1 MLSRMLPNFG
11 FIKILILLFSFNY
24 HMIQAEEFEVA
35 PSIEVSHRPYKLPDY
50 DLIIREQRLPE
61 IARLLK
67 QELEWIP
74 RGDLEFSILSSWS
87 AGGAWYKYLP
97 EPPFF
102 KPEFSLHL
110 LMVLAGHMNLY
121 PEWKKLR
128 RGLVR
133 PEFYNKIDMALFFVD
148 LRQSRR
154 LGDRK
159 NLKELYKKALD
170 WPDSEL
176 IYWLLL
182 KPSGWQDDH
191 FFPEDEDPLLDQIIR
206 FEDKKII
213 EKLRMTL
220 IKNPP
225 PSDMVDV
232 SPAGF
237 DTIAGALQVGKFLLE
252 HSKIQWTPS
261 KLYQYFRIG
270 SDVVDR
276 WLIREII
283 FTRKRSLYNL
293 VMEQFTSID
302 PVVDLEWLNL
312 AIETN
317 PNFPYRVQKD
327 IKGNYEV
334 VRRGFKNS
342 IGQEFLVLEPG
353 EFTVY
358 DMNDQKVQVIQQD
371 GVYLGVNE
379 VTQAEWHKVMGHS
392 DYKIDKGPKVYGLAA
407 IGDQYPVHWVSWD
420 MVQEFIRNLNK
431 MESTNAYRLPYEM
444 EWQRACSGGTRLP
457 YGVSSTR
464 IHEFANFN
472 GDKTATLL
480 PVRSLKP
487 NQMGFHDL
495 QGNVSE
501 WTQDWFAYYPES
513 PLRNY
518 EGPERG
524 FSKITR
530 GGSYDTTNKSKLNC
544 SSRSFLQPNKSKK
557 SLGFRLVRKNP
568 YRVPL
573 PIRFLGKEIWRDGTE
588 KARMIYQGRDMV
600 LAVGESLDEQIR
612 LMSIKSLFITV
623 MDGSTGKRHAIFRIF
638 NR

>member
-1 MLSRMLPNFG
+1 M
-11 FIKILILLFSFNY
+11 
-24 HMIQAEEFEVA
+24 E
-35 PSIEVSHRPYKLPDY
+35 
-50 DLIIREQRLPE
+50 LPE

-87 AGGAWYKYLP
+87 AGGAWYRYLP

-110 LMVLAGHMNLY
+110 LAVLAGHMNLY

-128 RGLVR
+128 GGLVR
-133 PEFYNKIDMALFFVD
+133 PNFYKKIDMTLFFVE
-148 LRQSRR
+148 LRQARR
-154 LGDRK
+154 VGDRN
-159 NLKELYKKALD
+159 NLKKLYTRALD
-170 WPDSEL
+170 WPDPEL

-182 KPSGWQDDH
+182 KPSGWQEDH

-225 PSDMVDV
+225 PVDMVDL

-237 DTIAGALQVGKFLLE
+237 DTIAGALQVGKFLLQ
-252 HSKIQWTPS
+252 HSKIQWKPA

-283 FTRKRSLYNL
+283 FTKKRALYPL
-293 VMEQFTSID
+293 VMEQFNSID
-302 PVVDLEWLNL
+302 PVVNLEWLNL

-334 VRRGFKNS
+334 LRRGFKNS
-342 IGQEFLVLEPG
+342 IGQQFLVLEPG

-358 DMNDQKVQVIQQD
+358 DMNDQRVQVIQQD
-371 GVYLGVNE
+371 GVYLGVHE

-392 DYKIDKGPKVYGLAA
+392 DYKLEKGPKVHGLAVE
-407 IGDQYPVHWVSWD
+407 GNRYPVHWVTWE
-420 MVQEFIRNLNK
+420 MVQEFIDKLNK

-444 EWQRACSGGTRLP
+444 EWQRACSAGTRLP
-457 YGVSSTR
+457 FGVSASSLN
-464 IHEFANFN
+464 EVANYGGEN
-472 GDKTATLL
+472 SQRKLL
-480 PVRSLKP
+480 PVGSLKP
-487 NQMGFHDL
+487 NPMGFHDL
-495 QGNVSE
+495 QGNVAE
-501 WTQDWFAYYPES
+501 WTQDWFAYYPQS

-518 EGPERG
+518 KGPARG
-524 FSKITR
+524 FSKVIR
-530 GGSYDTTNKSKLNC
+530 GGSYTTNQKLKLNC
-544 SSRSFLQPNKSKK
+544 SSRGFLKPNKGKK
-557 SLGFRLVRKNP
+557 SLGFRLIRSNP

-573 PIRFLGKEIWRDGTE
+573 PIRFIGKEIWRDGTE
-588 KARMIYQGRDMV
+588 KARLVYRGRELV
-600 LAVGESLDEQIR
+600 LAVGESLDEQVK
-612 LMSIKSLFITV
+612 LMSIKSLFVTV
-623 MDGSTGKRHAIFRIF
+623 MDGTTGKRHAVYRNFQPITK
-638 NR
+638 